1 MFVPSLIHHQASQFS
16 SDSHVPEIFG
26 VLCWNI
32 HKKNTV
38 HSQFYPYLENFIKE
52 QNVDFLLL
60 QEASF
65 RDKRHCVL
73 SGFSFDAAANLEIK
87 GNFYG
92 VLSAS
97 RVESK
102 KAWAYLSV
110 GKESFLGTHKSLLM
124 SVYPLKDGST
134 LLILNVHAINF
145 RENGRYNKEMERVFA
160 LLQAHEGP
168 MIIAGDFNT
177 WNKKRMRKLH
187 EVREKLS
194 LTMVP
199 FKGRD
204 KVKSFF
210 GNHLD
215 FILYREMELLT
226 YKVDT
231 NHGISDHNPLYAQF
245 RKK

>member
-16 SDSHVPEIFG
+16 TDGSVPEIFG

-38 HSQFYPYLENFIKE
+38 HSKFYPYLENFIKE
-52 QNVDFLLL
+52 HNVDFLLL

-65 RDKRHCVL
+65 RDKKHCVL
-73 SGFSFDAAANLEIK
+73 SDFSFDAAANLEIK

-97 RVESK
+97 RVESE
-102 KAWAYLSV
+102 KALAYLSEA
-110 GKESFLGTHKSLLM
+110 KESFIGTHKSLLV
-124 SVYPLKDGST
+124 SLYPFKDGSK

-145 RENGRYNKEMERVFA
+145 RETGRYNKEMERF
-160 LLQAHEGP
+160 LTLIQEHEGP

-177 WNKKRMRKLH
+177 WNKKRMLKLY
-187 EVREKLS
+187 EVGEKLS
-194 LTMVP
+194 LKMVP
-199 FKGRD
+199 FQESD

-215 FILYREMELLT
+215 FIFYRGVELIT
-226 YKVDT
+226 YKVDKT
-231 NHGISDHNPLYAQF
+231 HGISDHNPLFAQF